1 MTRLLKLLDK
11 LGKFVEKHNGGSSY
25 YTIGDKLIRVSNH
38 FSTSNLGTNC
48 LNIVVPN
55 NSKSHYIVCF
65 NGNPSIFK
73 SFTEL
78 KSFLC
83 NFVIFSNFNIIKN
96 SEFDKSI
103 DLLSKNNQI
112 KKLSKDLKDT
122 QEKLKVLNSTK
133 ILVGNTFSLSDFSIG
148 QQKQILAFTKQRT
161 KKKK

>member
-38 FSTSNLGTNC
+38 FSTSNPGINC
-48 LNIVVPN
+48 LNIVIPN

-65 NGNPSIFK
+65 NGNPSVFK

-122 QEKLKVLNSTK
+122 KEEIK
-133 ILVGNTFSLSDFSIG
+133 ILKESKSLIDCNFSLSDFSVK
-148 QQKQILAFTKQRT
+148 QQKQILSFVKQRT

>member
-55 NSKSHYIVCF
+55 NSKSYYIVCF

-96 SEFDKSI
+96 SEFDKSV

>member
-38 FSTSNLGTNC
+38 FSTSNLGINC
-48 LNIVVPN
+48 LNIIIPN
-55 NSKSHYIVCF
+55 NSKSHYIVYF

-83 NFVIFSNFNIIKN
+83 NFVIFNNFNIIKN
-96 SEFDKSI
+96 TEFDKSV

-122 QEKLKVLNSTK
+122 KEKLKVLNSTK

-161 KKKK
+161 KKK